1 MAQAKMFVGGKQAM
15 MLMQKL
21 CCSSKTFLAISNGSI
36 ELSELVIPTPSTSA
50 HVMDHVQNMSKLA
63 LQLQAMPGAETV
75 KVRTYQRE
83 GSSNV
88 AKIAIAAALLAGL
101 AIFFVQAR
109 KPDQTL
115 TELKAQAG
123 TDALPRGI
131 LPIDAEKLGT
141 LNGWRLVTA
150 DDFDPDTAAWVR
162 GQGLHPDGRLPGDYS
177 GNSSAHDVVYVL
189 TNDADIMR
197 VALIAGDQVV
207 YDMRYPKLA
216 IASKFSKY
224 NWNSTQWK
232 TAPAAPLGDGLLV
245 VTKKGDPSSG
255 LVLYWDG
262 RRMNSAVPQDYQR
275 LNLQ

>member
-1 MAQAKMFVGGKQAM
+1 
-15 MLMQKL
+15 
-21 CCSSKTFLAISNGSI
+21 
-36 ELSELVIPTPSTSA
+36 
-50 HVMDHVQNMSKLA
+50 
-63 LQLQAMPGAETV
+63 
-75 KVRTYQRE
+75 
-83 GSSNV
+83 
-88 AKIAIAAALLAGL
+88 
-101 AIFFVQAR
+101 
-109 KPDQTL
+109 
-115 TELKAQAG
+115 
-123 TDALPRGI
+123 
-131 LPIDAEKLGT
+131 
-141 LNGWRLVTA
+141 
-150 DDFDPDTAAWVR
+150 
-162 GQGLHPDGRLPGDYS
+162 
-177 GNSSAHDVVYVL
+177 VVYVL